1 MIPKNRFSYLS
12 ATAAILDIESYQ
24 NRQQF
29 NLWTV
34 MMCLCENNQIESWQI
49 QMGENE
55 TLRFICLHMVHT
67 IACVMLKQ
75 QFFEIEMNTHNFY
88 NNTLSFLKGSLISI

>member
-1 MIPKNRFSYLS
+1 MIPKNAFSYLM
-12 ATAAILDIESYQ
+12 ATAAILDIKSHR
-24 NRQQF
+24 NRQQC

-34 MMCLCENNQIESWQI
+34 IMCLCENNRIESWKI

-55 TLRFICLHMVHT
+55 TLHFIWLHMARN

-75 QFFEIEMNTHNFY
+75 HFFEIETNTQNF
-88 NNTLSFLKGSLISI
+88 

>member
-1 MIPKNRFSYLS
+1 MIPQNTFSYLM
-12 ATAAILDIESYQ
+12 AAAAILDIIHVSHQ
-24 NRQQF
+24 NRKQC

-55 TLRFICLHMVHT
+55 HYVVSGYIWFTTLH
-67 IACVMLKQ
+67 A
-75 QFFEIEMNTHNFY
+75 
-88 NNTLSFLKGSLISI
+88 

>member
-1 MIPKNRFSYLS
+1 MIPKNTFSYLMV
-12 ATAAILDIESYQ
+12 TAAILDIKSQ
-24 NRQQF
+24 PNRQQY

-34 MMCLCENNQIESWQI
+34 MMYLCENNRIELWQI

-55 TLRFICLHMVHT
+55 TLRFIWLHMVHKKK

-75 QFFEIEMNTHNFY
+75 QSLEIETNTQNF
-88 NNTLSFLKGSLISI
+88 

>member
-1 MIPKNRFSYLS
+1 MIPKNTFSYLS
-12 ATAAILDIESYQ
+12 STAAILDIKSYP
-24 NRQQF
+24 NKQQC

-55 TLRFICLHMVHT
+55 TLRFIWIHMVHT
-67 IACVMLKQ
+67 IACVTLKQ
-75 QFFEIEMNTHNFY
+75 QFFEIDTNTQNF
-88 NNTLSFLKGSLISI
+88 